1 MKHTMI
7 LLLFLVLLAG
17 AAPLLAVDYS
27 PENEVYAQTAEPFIG
42 TNVRMLGMG
51 GAGLAVRGY
60 HDSFL
65 VNPANMAKS
74 GFKFSLPSVTVT
86 AFNAKA
92 ILESGA
98 IEDFTGESEDGDMTS
113 GIEKLLNTIRKG
125 YGDVL
130 TTDLSTSFSV
140 GSFGFS
146 LQAQE
151 RLMSFKESYGFDTIN
166 LIAQVTTAA
175 TAGFGFRIQAI
186 PDVMSIDLGLS
197 AQMVYKAYLE
207 AVSAETLMGSF
218 DDPSVLMS
226 GTPLVAGYALPL
238 SFGVN
243 MNLPAGL
250 TISAAAKNLNGNYTM
265 STYQSLND
273 WGQEVL
279 DAEFGEDT
287 SDDSTFTS
295 ESITIESD
303 WRLDTGLAWAPDIGS
318 LLRPV
323 VAVDVVDVMQ
333 LSGKQGDELTNALLS
348 QTRFGASVR
357 LLGLL
362 DFRYGLN
369 QGYQSIGVGFD
380 LLIFHIDA
388 AYYSLEYGSKING
401 KPIDALSLSFSLF
414 SR

>member
-1 MKHTMI
+1 MI

-17 AAPLLAVDYS
+17 AAPLFAVDYS
-27 PENEVYAQTAEPFIG
+27 PENEVYVQTAEPFIG

-60 HDSFL
+60 YDSFL
-65 VNPANMAKS
+65 VNPAHISKS

-86 AFNAKA
+86 AYNAKA
-92 ILESGA
+92 VLESGM

-130 TTDLSTSFSV
+130 TTDLSTSFSI

-151 RLMSFKESYGFDTIN
+151 RLMSFKESYGLDTIN

-186 PDVMSIDLGLS
+186 PDVMSIDLGFS

-207 AVSAETLMGSF
+207 AVSAETLMDSF
-218 DDPSVLMS
+218 DDPGVLMS
-226 GTPLVAGYALPL
+226 GTPLVAGYAIPL

-250 TISAAAKNLNGNYTM
+250 TISAAAKNLNGTYTM

-287 SDDSTFTS
+287 SDDSMFTS

-303 WRLDTGLAWAPDIGS
+303 WRLDTGLAWTPDIGS

-333 LSGKQGDELTNALLS
+333 LSGKHGDELTNALLS
-348 QTRFGASVR
+348 QTHFGASVR

-388 AYYSLEYGSKING
+388 AYYTLEYGSNING
-401 KPIDALSLSFSLF
+401 KPIDALSLRFSLF